1 MQKIRDMVQEV
12 IEESYLLGRTEEEIW
27 ADLTRFVELCNRV
40 IREHVRNRKALD
52 ELASRL
58 SLVKQDVLTN
68 ASGSHRREDLVR
80 PDGRP
85 KSYLELLAEK
95 AARNKRLVLKA
106 IEECDPRL
114 VQLIQAQRFSKEVD
128 AMPRKRPGWR
138 VILLKF
144 CYGLLVLCI
153 SVLLYLMVCDTYQ
166 AYSHSPKPAAKEA
179 VSR

>member
-40 IREHVRNRKALD
+40 IREHVKDRKALNA
-52 ELASRL
+52 LASKL
-58 SLVKQDVLTN
+58 SLIKQDVLTN
-68 ASGSHRREDLVR
+68 ASRPSNREDLLQ

-114 VQLIQAQRFSKEVD
+114 AQLIQTQRFLRKVD
-128 AMPRKRPGWR
+128 ALPPKRAGWR
-138 VILLKF
+138 MILLKL

-153 SVLLYLMVCDTYQ
+153 SMLLYLMVCDTYK
-166 AYSHSPKPAAKEA
+166 AHSHPPRTAAKEP
-179 VSR
+179 VSP